1 MFAQDVT
8 YESDDG
14 TDDFFARRLVRDLAR
29 AQQFSRQE
37 SPIILPALPPSKPIQ
52 TAWVSSPDL
61 MHGWELQREGY
72 FTPPTSPP
80 VVAVAHAW
88 EPHAAMSV
96 SPANLPPSSR
106 PSGSFTSASPAPPTT
121 TGHAGTLEP
130 PPARRKPTKLRKG
143 RASIRESAVARCGT
157 RVHAVQRLL
166 LRVLYLV

>member
-29 AQQFSRQE
+29 AEQSSRQG
-37 SPIILPALPPSKPIQ
+37 SPIPPVLPPSEPTQ
-52 TAWVSSPDL
+52 TTWVSSPDL

-96 SPANLPPSSR
+96 SPANLPPSSG

-121 TGHAGTLEP
+121 TGPAGTPDP